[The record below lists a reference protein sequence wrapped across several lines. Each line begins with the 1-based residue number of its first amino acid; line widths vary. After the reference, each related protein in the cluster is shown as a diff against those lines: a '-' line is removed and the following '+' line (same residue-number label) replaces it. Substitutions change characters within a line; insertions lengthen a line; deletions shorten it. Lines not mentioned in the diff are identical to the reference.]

1 MDGLDIRTQFWV
13 VPGMGHDIPQGAVME
28 EVVGWLAADL
38 KRRRE
43 DAKTRP
49 NLSVKF
55 DEAFRGDAEADRL
68 LAAARDEIQ
77 DKERLWQGVSLL
89 MDVIQRWP
97 DSASAGASKELMQTI
112 LADQDQKAALDRLR
126 LADDRKSFGAQA
138 RGLERAGRIPKAI
151 EVWESLAR
159 NQRDTPTAEEAR
171 TEIRRLQELPPP
183 PVELKP
189 QVKVAKKKREAK

>member
-1 MDGLDIRTQFWV
+1 
-13 VPGMGHDIPQGAVME
+13 ME